1 MREDGRRP
9 SRSPAPSAG
18 SPRRRPRPPRDRRAW
33 PGGAPSRARGSPSGD
48 GGFRTKAPR
57 SQRGGTG
64 LRPGSIVR
72 PEPRFPG
79 GNGRPRR
86 RCRPASGAFSAPAT
100 ADRTKMPLGAAQRR
114 EPAGALP
121 GDQRLQ
127 GGAHGGGLLPDPR
140 KLLGLPQ
147 EFIVDVQRRSHMH
160 QYASYMHTG
169 QPGKVEST
177 RVVGSDLPHQ
187 ASAYRTGATV
197 AVASP
202 GEGEDRLEVN
212 RKVGESGLGRLE
224 YLGWIDVVVLVDDAV
239 AQARRGGDLF
249 HVATCEVAFHREV
262 FPVVLVPLE
271 GQAQERVGCPG
282 FFVEDQEALGDLL
295 HEKRVGPLEGNRI
308 DLPAGEDARE
318 FLLHLQQPAQAHLPV
333 LEPDRNVDVAVLP
346 RISCREGAEQ
356 KDEGDS
362 VPPCDG
368 GNSVPDFCG
377 DLHGPMVPIAGKEVK
392 TRCCAIPFPFAAE
405 KPQAVF
411 EVPWKAGKPKAASDV
426 DFHGMA
432 LVMNS
437 LKADKRPFTLSLSG
451 RGNFKYVF
459 PVLSSLAII
468 VAGNP

>member
-1 MREDGRRP
+1 MGTGIDDRPGMSDDLKSQFDFKWLCPRRVRFPDQAPGIQRPLSTCGRGSREESRSGGRRRADGRRP

-18 SPRRRPRPPRDRRAW
+18 SPRRKPGPPRDRRAW
-33 PGGAPSRARGSPSGD
+33 PGEAPTGTRGSPSGD

-57 SQRGGTG
+57 SRRGGTG
-64 LRPGSIVR
+64 LRPGSTVR
-72 PEPRFPG
+72 PVPRSPG

-86 RCRPASGAFSAPAT
+86 RCRPASGAFSAPAP
-100 ADRTKMPLGAAQRR
+100 ADRSKMPLGSAETR

-224 YLGWIDVVVLVDDAV
+224 YLGWIDVVVLVDD
-239 AQARRGGDLF
+239 
-249 HVATCEVAFHREV
+249 
-262 FPVVLVPLE
+262 
-271 GQAQERVGCPG
+271 
-282 FFVEDQEALGDLL
+282 
-295 HEKRVGPLEGNRI
+295 
-308 DLPAGEDARE
+308 
-318 FLLHLQQPAQAHLPV
+318 
-333 LEPDRNVDVAVLP
+333 
-346 RISCREGAEQ
+346 
-356 KDEGDS
+356 
-362 VPPCDG
+362 
-368 GNSVPDFCG
+368 
-377 DLHGPMVPIAGKEVK
+377 
-392 TRCCAIPFPFAAE
+392 
-405 KPQAVF
+405 
-411 EVPWKAGKPKAASDV
+411 
-426 DFHGMA
+426 
-432 LVMNS
+432 
-437 LKADKRPFTLSLSG
+437 
-451 RGNFKYVF
+451 
-459 PVLSSLAII
+459 
-468 VAGNP
+468 